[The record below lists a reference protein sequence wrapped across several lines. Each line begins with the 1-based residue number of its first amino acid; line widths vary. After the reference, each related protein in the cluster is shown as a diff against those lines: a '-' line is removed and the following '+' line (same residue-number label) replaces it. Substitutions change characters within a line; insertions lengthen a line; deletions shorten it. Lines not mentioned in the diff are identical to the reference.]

1 MAINVDALMELI
13 NDAGI
18 PNDGYTLH
26 DEDTITISYLPEA
39 TQQQRDQGDAF
50 IAAHNPALLSRG
62 QTLAAAQDIA
72 NQAKLYFLS
81 QLDLVGA
88 PNLTT
93 IFNAVQTTITSNPV
107 MQQRH
112 TRTLAFIAGARG
124 WSLPLNTGSDQGKQ
138 RFLEAAFSLIGMM
151 G

>member
-1 MAINVDALMELI
+1 MVNLELLVQQFT
-13 NDAGI
+13 DAGI
-18 PNDGYTLH
+18 VNVFPDSEGGLSWNELATPQ
-26 DEDTITISYLPEA
+26 EIAQAEA
-39 TQQQRDQGDAF
+39 
-50 IAAHNPALLSRG
+50 IVLAHNPNQLSRE
-62 QTLAAAQDIA
+62 QILAAAQVIA

-93 IFNAVQTTITSNPV
+93 IFSAVQTTINSNPV

-124 WSLPLNTGSDQGKQ
+124 WSLPLNTGNDQGKQ
-138 RFLEAAFSLIGMM
+138 RYLEAAFSLIGMM